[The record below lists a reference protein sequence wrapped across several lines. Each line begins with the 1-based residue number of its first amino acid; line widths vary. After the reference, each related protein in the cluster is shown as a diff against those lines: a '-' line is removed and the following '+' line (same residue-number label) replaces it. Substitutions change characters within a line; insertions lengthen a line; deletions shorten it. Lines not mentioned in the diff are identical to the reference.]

1 MHPNDG
7 RVVSNL
13 IVQALKGEE
22 ITIYG
27 NGTQTRSFCYVDDLV
42 EAMIRVMQT
51 SDDFTGPTNIG
62 NPNEFSVM
70 HLAEQVIKL
79 TGSKSTITFR
89 PLPSDD
95 PKQRQPD
102 ITLAKAV
109 LSWTPSIELA
119 EGLEKTIRYFRST
132 IELNRELTTT
142 GGGGR

>member
-27 NGTQTRSFCYVDDLV
+27 NGTQTRSFCYVDDFV

-51 SDDFTGPTNIG
+51 SDDFTGPINIG
-62 NPNEFSVM
+62 NPNEFSIM

-79 TGSKSTITFR
+79 TGSKSKITFR

-102 ITLAKAV
+102 IALAKAV

-119 EGLEKTIRYFRST
+119 EGLEKTIRYFRSK